1 MPTVT
6 ITPTTYYLSS
16 STYLSVANA
25 SNMYDDTSSGTYA
38 TVTNSRTSTTSYYI
52 YLRGFDLSVVPS
64 DAIVQDVAVRV
75 KARHS
80 GGYAQAM
87 YLYDGTGTSLGSS
100 STTLSTTATTH
111 EINTTHDWADLVAAG
126 SDLGIRIN
134 CRRGSRNTTGYVYV
148 YGAEIEV
155 TYQLPVYHDV
165 TVTNTTG
172 ATVQVSDAHPL
183 EGDDVIVTAST
194 LSGITVTDN
203 GVNVTSQFIRA
214 QDATVEQVPDAT
226 IDTEFSDSGGAFY
239 ISSSSSTTDYLEYA
253 CGHSAESPGTATSTN
268 TYVKGN
274 ASGNT
279 TTGTVIY
286 SFDFSEIPAS
296 ATIVDVD
303 VRAYCARENST
314 IDSTHVCRAA
324 VYSGS
329 TLKGAEQDVS
339 GTNYHIHT
347 MSNVGTWTWA
357 ELQSAT
363 FHFTLG
369 YYGGR
374 IAGITFEVSY
384 ELDGYVYTISNVVAD
399 HALMFAPASTTAL
412 YVKQGST
419 WAAVQQAYVKRNGSW
434 QAVALDAAFD
444 STKKYRRGHGSI

>member
-6 ITPTTYYLSS
+6 ITPSTYYLSS
-16 STYLSVANA
+16 TTYLSVADA
-25 SNMYDDTSSGTYA
+25 SNMYEDCDSTTHA
-38 TVTNSRTSTTSYYI
+38 TVTNSRTSTSSYYI
-52 YLRGFDLSVVPS
+52 YVRGFDLSAVPS
-64 DAIVQDVAVRV
+64 DAIVTSFAVRV

-87 YLYDGTGTSLGSS
+87 YLYDGTSTSFGSS

-111 EINTTHDWADLVAAG
+111 TINVTRDWDDLVAAG

-134 CRRGSRNTTGYVYV
+134 CRRSSRNTTAYVYV

-155 TYQLPVYHDV
+155 TYSLPVYHSV
-165 TVTNTTG
+165 TVTNSTS
-172 ATVQVSDAHPL
+172 ATVAVSDTSPL
-183 EGDDVIVTAST
+183 EGSDVTVTAST

-203 GVNVTSQFIRA
+203 GVDVTSQFVRA
-214 QDATVEQVPDAT
+214 QDATMEQVPDAT

-279 TTGTVIY
+279 TTGTAIY

-296 ATIVDVD
+296 ATITGVE

-324 VYSGS
+324 VYSGN
-329 TLKGAEQDVS
+329 TLKGVEQDVS
-339 GTNYHIHT
+339 GTDYHIHT
-347 MSNVGTWTWA
+347 MSNVGTWTWE

-363 FHFTLG
+363 FRFTLG

-384 ELDGYVYTISNVVAD
+384 EVDGYVYTITNVVAD
-399 HALMFAPASTTAL
+399 HVLVFSAGGSGPSL
-412 YVKQGST
+412 YVKEGST
-419 WAAVQQAYVKRNGSW
+419 WVQVATAYRKVNGSW
-434 QAVALDAAFD
+434 QQVQLDQAFT
-444 STKKYRRGHGSI
+444 SGTKYRRI